1 MRAVD
6 TNVLVRLL
14 LQDHP
19 GQFARTMTML
29 RNSTVCATPTV
40 ILETEWVLRSVYR
53 LRSAEI
59 LEALRSLL
67 QIAELHVESQGEISQ
82 ALDWFEQ
89 GIDFADALHLATA
102 RHCDG
107 LATFDRDFIKA
118 AARIGLQTVA
128 EP

>member
-14 LQDHP
+14 LQDDAD
-19 GQFARTMTML
+19 QFARVMML
-29 RNSTVCATPTV
+29 LNSGAACVTPTV

-53 LRSAEI
+53 LPPLGI
-59 LEALRSLL
+59 LDALRSLL
-67 QIAELHVESQGEISQ
+67 QIAELRVQSAVEVSR

-89 GIDFADALHLATA
+89 GMDFADALHLATA
-102 RHCDG
+102 PDCDG
-107 LATFDRDFIKA
+107 FATFDRDFI
-118 AARIGLQTVA
+118 RVA